1 MARPTGRP
9 AQRRRLHVTDR
20 PYSCTDENL
29 WQLIE
34 DYVLAQILLERLD
47 EEPEPWAEMNDS

>member
-1 MARPTGRP
+1 M
-9 AQRRRLHVTDR
+9 TDR
-20 PYSCTDENL
+20 RYSCTDENL